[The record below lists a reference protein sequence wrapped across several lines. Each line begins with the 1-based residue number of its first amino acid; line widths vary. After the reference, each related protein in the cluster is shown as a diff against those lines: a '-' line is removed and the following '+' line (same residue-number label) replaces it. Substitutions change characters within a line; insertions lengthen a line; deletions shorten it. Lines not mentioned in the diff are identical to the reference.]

1 MLVYLKGVMKT
12 VKIFILALLPILVFA
27 FLAGNIFAQ
36 EEPYEDIEEAALAP
50 DSPFYFLKD
59 WQEAIEGVIAN
70 FQGDEARANLELR
83 FAERR
88 VAEMKRLARLGEDG
102 ELMENLREQWQEHL
116 TRAQERAEKVSERRE
131 EIQTTILEQMDRHR
145 TVMERVLEQVPD
157 EAQDAINRAIDN
169 YETNRQ
175 KLLESFPTE
184 RLEEVKS
191 KLKDRLES
199 TIERFQLRRERFRN
213 LLENGTDETDT
224 TE

>member
-1 MLVYLKGVMKT
+1 MYLEGVMKT

-27 FLAGNIFAQ
+27 FLASNVFAQ
-36 EEPYEDIEEAALAP
+36 DEPYEDIEEAALAP
-50 DSPFYFLKD
+50 DSPFYFLRG
-59 WQEAIEGVIAN
+59 WQESVEGFIAN

-102 ELMENLREQWQEHL
+102 DVMERLRQRWEQHL
-116 TRAQERAEKVSERRE
+116 ERAQERAEKVSERRE

-157 EAQDAINRAIDN
+157 EAKDAINRAIEN

-184 RLEEVKS
+184 RLEEVKN